1 MNDKRFKYAYHID
14 LDSDTTPAKIVR
26 LVGRGKKVLELGCGP
41 GHMSR
46 VLKEHLGCEVTGVE
60 VDEEAA
66 REARKHCREVIVC
79 DLDRA
84 KLSGYLSGRTFDV
97 IVMADVLEHLIKPE
111 RVLRQAKG
119 LLRESGHLVISI
131 PNVAYM
137 GIVASLMSDDLP
149 YSDLGLLD
157 RTHMRF
163 FTGPSFRRLLGLEG
177 FIIKKW
183 QTYEVP
189 VEFTEFRDVFER
201 LPKGIRQFISMCP
214 DSCVYQ
220 FILSA
225 APFGKEEG
233 ATQKISRDSL
243 AEKLDSEVERRMKE
257 RDNWF
262 LKSYSMEQQVQ
273 ADKEESNLF
282 KRLLSTFKVKR

>member
-1 MNDKRFKYAYHID
+1 MNDKKFKYAYQID
-14 LDSDTTPAKIVR
+14 LDSDTTPAKVVR
-26 LVGRGKKVLELGCGP
+26 LVGRDKEVLELGCGP

-46 VLKEHLGCEVTGVE
+46 VFKEHLDCEVTGVE

-66 REARKHCREVIVC
+66 TEARKHCREVIVC

-84 KLSGYLSGRTFDV
+84 ELSSYLRGRTFDV
-97 IVMADVLEHLIKPE
+97 IVMADVLEHLMQPE

-119 LLRESGHLVISI
+119 LLKENGHVVISI

-137 GIVASLMSDDLP
+137 GIVACLVSDEFP

-157 RTHMRF
+157 RTHLRF
-163 FTGPSFRRLLGLEG
+163 FTGPSFRRLLGSEG
-177 FIIKKW
+177 FIITEW

-189 VEFTEFRDVFER
+189 VELTEFRDSFER
-201 LPKGIRQFISMCP
+201 LPKEIRQFISMCP
-214 DSCVYQ
+214 DSSVYQ

-225 APFGKEEG
+225 APLREEG
-233 ATQKISRDSL
+233 AILGKSKDSL
-243 AEKLDSEVERRMKE
+243 AEKLDEEVEKRLKE

-273 ADKEESNLF
+273 GEKREHGLF
-282 KRLLSTFKVKR
+282 KRLLSTFKTKR

>member
-14 LDSDTTPAKIVR
+14 LDSDTTPAKVVR

-60 VDEEAA
+60 VDIEAA
-66 REARKHCREVIVC
+66 REAEKHCREVICC

-84 KLSGYLSGRTFDV
+84 KLSGYLGDRTFDV
-97 IVMADVLEHLIKPE
+97 IVMADVLEHLIEPE

-119 LLRESGHLVISI
+119 LLREGGYLVISI

-137 GIVASLMSDDLP
+137 GIVASLMSDDFP

-163 FTGPSFRRLLGLEG
+163 FTGPSFRRLLGSKG
-177 FIIKKW
+177 FIIKEW

-189 VEFTEFRDVFER
+189 VEYTEFKQAFER
-201 LPKGIRQFISMCP
+201 LPKEIRQFISMCP
-214 DSCVYQ
+214 DSSVYQ

-225 APFGKEEG
+225 APFGEEDANQG
-233 ATQKISRDSL
+233 ISRDSL
-243 AEKLDSEVERRMKE
+243 AEKLDDEVERGMKE

-273 ADKEESNLF
+273 DDKEVPNLF